1 MNDMRS
7 QLSRAG
13 YNTNLRPVRNNNF
26 NNTPIFKAP
35 LNYDVVDDAEKVIKS
50 LQYIDSKT
58 NQPKIDLTTSQ
69 IRKFLTAVNI
79 AKNKVDLFLAQNRSA
94 NVLPDELVADIKFL
108 KINIMYQAGKDQD
121 KKKPI
126 KRFMETANLT
136 AIIDDI
142 HNDIKKFQKF
152 CKYVEALVAYRK
164 FLGGDK

>member
-13 YNTNLRPVRNNNF
+13 YNTNQRPVRNNNF
-26 NNTPIFKAP
+26 NNAPTFKVP

-69 IRKFLTAVNI
+69 IRKFLTAVNV
-79 AKNKVDLFLAQNRSA
+79 AKNKVDLFLVQNRSA
-94 NVLPDELVADIKFL
+94 EVLPSELVAEIKFL
-108 KINIMYQAGKDQD
+108 KVNIMYQAGKDPD

-126 KRFMETANLT
+126 KRFMETANL
-136 AIIDDI
+136 ALIIGDI
-142 HNDIKKFQKF
+142 GNDIQKFKKF

-164 FLGGDK
+164 FVGGDK